1 MTVATPTGTPTAEPF
16 TGGEFEAIRAQF
28 PILQR
33 EVQGHPLVYL
43 DSAATA
49 QKPQRVI
56 DAESSFYATTNAAVH
71 RGAHTLAGEAT
82 ELYEDA
88 RLTIAR
94 FLQVDENEVVFTSHA
109 TEALNLIA
117 YALGNASLG
126 MGGAAAA
133 PYALK
138 PGDEIVT
145 TELEHHANLIPWQE
159 LAARTGA
166 TLRHIPVRD
175 DGALDVEV
183 ARSVIGERTRVLAL
197 SHISNVTGQ
206 VSPLAQLVPLAR
218 AVGALVV
225 LDSCQAAPHVPLH
238 PRELDVDLAVFSGHK
253 LYGPTGIGVLYGR
266 AEVLDA
272 LPPFLY
278 GGSMITTVTLEKAE
292 YLPSPQ
298 RFEPGTPRIAQAIG
312 LAEAVRFV
320 DGLGLDRI
328 AASEH
333 ALAQRLRDGLA
344 AIPGVRLLG
353 TAPAAPTVALA
364 SVVVDGV
371 HAHDAG
377 QFLDD
382 RGIAARVGHHCAQP
396 LHRRLGATASLRL
409 SAAVHTTA
417 EEVELALEAVAGIR
431 SFFGADDDA
440 EGSTP

>member
-1 MTVATPTGTPTAEPF
+1 MGTSTAAPF
-16 TGGEFEAIRAQF
+16 TGAELEAIRAQF

-56 DAESSFYATTNAAVH
+56 DAESSFYATANAAVH

-94 FLQVDENEVVFTSHA
+94 FLHVDENEVVFTSHA

-175 DGALDVEV
+175 NGALDVEV

-197 SHISNVTGQ
+197 SHVSNVTGQ

-278 GGSMITTVTLEKAE
+278 GGSMITTVTMEKAE

-320 DGLGLDRI
+320 DELGLDRI

-333 ALAQRLRDGLA
+333 AVAQRLRDGLSV
-344 AIPGVRLLG
+344 IPGVRLLG
-353 TAPAAPTVALA
+353 TDPAAPRVALA

-417 EEVELALEAVAGIR
+417 QEVELALDAVAGIR
-431 SFFGADDDA
+431 SFFGAG
-440 EGSTP
+440 GSTP